1 MDGSL
6 CQWLQLHGKELGA
19 GEDGEEILGNSFH
32 KSLEERPSHLP
43 TKGRGHLLKTDG
55 IWKKLNI
62 FLSIFFC

>member
-32 KSLEERPSHLP
+32 EGLKYSKMEE
-43 TKGRGHLLKTDG
+43 LLSVQSK
-55 IWKKLNI
+55 
-62 FLSIFFC
+62 FC

>member
-32 KSLEERPSHLP
+32 KGLKCN
-43 TKGRGHLLKTDG
+43 KGDYGRVKYSQLHT
-55 IWKKLNI
+55 
-62 FLSIFFC
+62 